1 METKLTVTDSP
12 HSGGLLL
19 SMRFPQELVDTII
32 DEIAGLVTRPQNA
45 RSGLRAC
52 SLTARSFLPRSQ
64 LQLFADISC
73 HRSGSSS
80 DLMKFD
86 RLLAEFPHIGELLR
100 YLTLQLESYA
110 SSYVHEKTVV
120 VPRMLRLLP
129 GLTHLLLDL
138 DCDYGHSWALQPD
151 LLKTSLHAAFSLHCL
166 RSLCLA
172 GLNFSD
178 VSELELLLSHA
189 IGLKALILD
198 RVSFDDSFVV
208 RRVDFLCEP
217 HPIILESPTLDSFD
231 AVDAMVSSF
240 RIVDIQHL

>member
-1 METKLTVTDSP
+1 
-12 HSGGLLL
+12 
-19 SMRFPQELVDTII
+19 
-32 DEIAGLVTRPQNA
+32 
-45 RSGLRAC
+45 
-52 SLTARSFLPRSQ
+52 
-64 LQLFADISC
+64 
-73 HRSGSSS
+73 
-80 DLMKFD
+80 
-86 RLLAEFPHIGELLR
+86 
-100 YLTLQLESYA
+100 
-110 SSYVHEKTVV
+110 
-120 VPRMLRLLP
+120 MLRLLP

-172 GLNFSD
+172 SLNFAD

-198 RVSFDDSFVV
+198 RVNFGDSFAV
-208 RRVDFLCEP
+208 RRLDFLCEP

-240 RIVDIQHL
+240 RIVDIQHLQFLVLIATPKLPLLKLKCSSAPKSTNLVLNLNGPFHSHIDVSPAHC